1 MEKIL
6 KNLHWFIIAYSMFN
20 IYLGYTAKEEQLAQI
35 QSNEEAQQ
43 VINRKNKK
51 EQKEIAS
58 FYKNIDEE
66 KIKIERVAQEIE
78 KMQQVLPSE
87 VSDIENIEL
96 VRRLSDDVNIKEI
109 GITPGKETDHG
120 FYIIRDYNIKAK
132 ATYLQFLI
140 LFEKISENKRI
151 LNIGEVKFKK
161 STEPQRGKFE
171 AILGEFTIHAYRYN
185 ANFKEDRG
193 IEEIEKKFKEDKV
206 PGKAKK

>member
-1 MEKIL
+1 MGKIL

-20 IYLGYTAKEEQLAQI
+20 IYLAYSEKEDQLTAI
-35 QSNEEAQQ
+35 QANEVTQQ
-43 VINRKNKK
+43 GVFKKNKK
-51 EQKEIAS
+51 EQQAVAS

-78 KMQQVLPSE
+78 KMQQLLPSE
-87 VSDIENIEL
+87 VSDSENIEL
-96 VRRLSDDVNIKEI
+96 VRGMSDDVNIKEI
-109 GITPGKETDHG
+109 SITPGKETEHG
-120 FYIIRDYNIKAK
+120 FYIVRDYKINAK

-151 LNIGEVKFKK
+151 LNIGEINFKK

-171 AILGEFTIHAYRYN
+171 AILGEFVIHAYRYN

-193 IEEIEKKFKEDKV
+193 IEEIEKKFKEE
-206 PGKAKK
+206 KAKK